1 MLDFPIFRRVSIRTA
16 LALVVVTWA
25 TALVASPSARAV
37 ESSADVA
44 EAVASGPSFTKK
56 PRWEFGV
63 GGGYVA
69 GQDYPASDDPN
80 SRSLALPFFIYRSAV
95 FRVGGGGVRAV
106 AIERPR
112 VRLDLSVGGS
122 LNASSEDNGSRAG
135 MPDLDFL
142 FELGPQ
148 LEVSLIDRPAA
159 SGGRVQLGFAA
170 EVRAVAATD
179 FRGVGAQ
186 GFVAEVG
193 LDAAR
198 RRVLGSR
205 LDLLAGIAL
214 TFADERLQDYFY
226 EVDAAFVTPAR
237 AEYDAAGG
245 YLGTELTL
253 GVALRAL
260 SNLRIFA
267 GAQTGL
273 YAGAANEDSPLFE
286 TTSSTGV
293 ALGLVWTIAR
303 SERLID
309 VVEVD

>member
-1 MLDFPIFRRVSIRTA
+1 MLEFPTFRNAAIVKVFA
-16 LALVVVTWA
+16 LIVGVFA
-25 TALVASPSARAV
+25 ASPAPGVAPAA
-37 ESSADVA
+37 ESGADVVETVTA
-44 EAVASGPSFTKK
+44 GPSFTRR

-69 GQDYPASDDPN
+69 GQDYPASSDPN

-122 LNASSEDNGSRAG
+122 LSASSEDNGSRAG

-148 LEVSLIDRPAA
+148 LEVSLIDRPAG
-159 SGGRVQLGFAA
+159 SGGRLQVEFATKL
-170 EVRAVAATD
+170 RAVVSTD
-179 FRGVGAQ
+179 FRGVRAQ
-186 GFVAEVG
+186 GFVAEAGV
-193 LDAAR
+193 DVAR

-205 LDLLAGIAL
+205 LDLVAGFDV

-226 EVDAAFVTPAR
+226 EVDPAFATPAR
-237 AEYDAAGG
+237 AAHDARAG
-245 YLGTELTL
+245 YLGSELSL
-253 GVALRAL
+253 GVAIRA
-260 SNLRIFA
+260 RRDVRVFA
-267 GAQTGL
+267 GARTGL

-293 ALGLVWTIAR
+293 ALGIVWTIAR

-309 VVEVD
+309 VIEVD